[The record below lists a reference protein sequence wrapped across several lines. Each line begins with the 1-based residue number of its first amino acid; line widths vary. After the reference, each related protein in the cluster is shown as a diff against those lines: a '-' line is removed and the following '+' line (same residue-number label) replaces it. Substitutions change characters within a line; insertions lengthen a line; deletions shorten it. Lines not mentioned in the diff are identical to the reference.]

1 MSIEDKFL
9 KARAK
14 LLMEQPF
21 FGTLAL
27 RLKVIETEDIDTA
40 ATDGTRLMYNAKFVE
55 KLTPHE
61 LVGLIAH
68 EVLHCVFN
76 HMTRRQERA
85 PNIWNV
91 ACDYAINDHLLKC
104 NFILP
109 EGGVVDHE
117 GKYDGMTAEAIYQK
131 LLDDGDAEI
140 IEMPAWGL
148 VQDAGAG
155 DVSGK
160 ASGAALESDWQ
171 VAVNQ
176 AAELAKAQGK
186 LPGNIE
192 TAIGDVLQP
201 LVDWRTVLW
210 PFFTNTSRD
219 EYTWRK
225 PNRAYISEDE
235 YLPSMFNESAGAIA
249 ICVDT
254 SGSVSDAELHQ
265 FWSEIVAV
273 AKETNPERIIC
284 LGIDTQVN
292 DEYEWEDLSELLEDP
307 PTFTGRGGTR
317 FAPAFEHLNSSMHD
331 IEACVYLT
339 DLESDDFG
347 DEPHYPVLWVSTSK
361 SLEAPWGETIY
372 METQ

>member
-1 MSIEDKFL
+1 MSVENKFL

-14 LLMEQPF
+14 LLMDQPF

-27 RLKVIETEDIDTA
+27 RLKVIETDDIEILQLLTVAVLCTTPSLLINFYPPTRWLNCSRSSALRVQSYDAPSRTRPKYLERCVRLRYQRSLACMWFHSYLKAGIVDT
-40 ATDGTRLMYNAKFVE
+40 
-55 KLTPHE
+55 
-61 LVGLIAH
+61 
-68 EVLHCVFN
+68 
-76 HMTRRQERA
+76 
-85 PNIWNV
+85 
-91 ACDYAINDHLLKC
+91 
-104 NFILP
+104 
-109 EGGVVDHE
+109 EGEFKD
-117 GKYDGMTAEAIYQK
+117 MTAEAIYNK
-131 LLDDGDAEI
+131 LFEDGHVT
-140 IEMPAWGL
+140 EMPVWGL
-148 VQDAGAG
+148 VQDAGQQTIDGSSNAG
-155 DVSGK
+155 M
-160 ASGAALESDWQ
+160 ESDWQ
-171 VAVNQ
+171 VAVSQ

-186 LPGNIE
+186 LPGHLE
-192 TAIGDVLQP
+192 TAIGDVLEP
-201 LVDWRTVLW
+201 VVDWRQVLW

-254 SGSVSDAELHQ
+254 SGSISDAELHQ

-273 AKETNPERIIC
+273 AKETRPERIIC

-292 DEYEWEDLSELLEDP
+292 DEFEWADINDMLEEP
-307 PTFTGRGGTR
+307 PTFSGRGGTR
-317 FAPAFEHLNSSMHD
+317 FAPAFEHLNDSMHD

-339 DLESDDFG
+339 DLECDDFG

-361 SLEAPWGETIY
+361 NLQAPWGETIY